1 LGRRRLSGV
10 RRFIGRAELAP
21 QREVVG
27 HAPMGDDLAAAE
39 VLDFTD
45 PARRSFYVDWDT
57 LGQGIV
63 AQFRAGSARSPGDPW
78 FATLIE
84 DLRAASPEFRAWWPR
99 HDVCSGLDGRKELEH
114 PGVGR
119 LALEYISLHAPA
131 TPGLKVIIYT
141 PLPEA
146 ETASK
151 LGRLLSGATGV

>member
-1 LGRRRLSGV
+1 
-10 RRFIGRAELAP
+10 
-21 QREVVG
+21 
-27 HAPMGDDLAAAE
+27 MGDDLAAAE

-63 AQFRAGSARSPGDPW
+63 AQFRAGSARYPGDPW